1 MLVDFEGLTR
11 QYGREA
17 EGVVKRSVRT
27 AGGSSRFSALRPM
40 SLGEPN
46 GLEVSLVSPTATQ
59 LADARFDHTHRQ
71 GNLTRRALAFI
82 LGLEGAYVV
91 IAWAW
96 FMYSMLRL
104 AGCWTAPCFFV
115 VPIDVP
121 QVTQTSAFV
130 AFWASTTFAASVV
143 LWRDSHGRQLQQG
156 WGPRFVLWAALA
168 LNLLLAM
175 FFVADLFVI
184 EPASPF
190 EIFLDVVAALFTLVV
205 ARLIYMVAARPPF
218 RVASRTADPDPEA

>member
-1 MLVDFEGLTR
+1 M
-11 QYGREA
+11 
-17 EGVVKRSVRT
+17 
-27 AGGSSRFSALRPM
+27 
-40 SLGEPN
+40 
-46 GLEVSLVSPTATQ
+46 SPTATQ

-71 GNLTRRALAFI
+71 QNLTQRALAFV
-82 LGLEGAYVV
+82 LGLEGAYV
-91 IAWAW
+91 IFAWAW

-104 AGCWTAPCFFV
+104 AACWTAPCFFV

-121 QVTQTSAFV
+121 QVAQTSAFV
-130 AFWASTTFAASVV
+130 AFWSSTTFAASVV
-143 LWRDSHGRQLQQG
+143 LWRDAHGRQLQQG

-190 EIFLDVVAALFTLVV
+190 EIFLDVMAAVFTLVV
-205 ARLIYMVAARPPF
+205 ARLIYMVAVRPPF
-218 RVASRTADPDPEA
+218 RGVPPVAEAEPGA